1 MQVIQIAETILRKKD
16 NVLGLKLADFKT
28 YYKPVVI
35 QTVCYWNKD
44 SHIDQCLEVTQK
56 SCI

>member
-1 MQVIQIAETILRKKD
+1 MQVIQIAETISRKKD

-35 QTVCYWNKD
+35 QTVCYWSKD